1 MRVPYH
7 VSNKHVLELVE
18 FVSNVLHAIMLI
30 DLKIATRQQYVIQ
43 TRNATNLKLDP
54 QMERM
59 LIILAVFIR
68 RDVIHYKNPH
78 HTLWE
83 EVIALTLQ
91 LKDIAVLEIFATR
104 LSQFSSLYHLV
115 ALVKNEEMQS

>member
-1 MRVPYH
+1 
-7 VSNKHVLELVE
+7 
-18 FVSNVLHAIMLI
+18 
-30 DLKIATRQQYVIQ
+30 
-43 TRNATNLKLDP
+43 
-54 QMERM
+54 MERM

-78 HTLWE
+78 HMLWE

-91 LKDIAVLEIFATR
+91 LKDIAVLGIFATK